1 MDGDT
6 NKTNPTA
13 REEVQDGK
21 LGVYVEYT
29 YDDKV
34 PNKQMRDKIS
44 GIFSEYPKKWGK
56 GEWMAKTLEDAKQMA
71 IDFAE
76 SVS

>member
-6 NKTNPTA
+6 HKTNPTA
-13 REEVQDGK
+13 REDVQDGK

-34 PNKQMRDKIS
+34 PNKQMRNKIS
-44 GIFSEYPKKWGK
+44 GIFSEYPKKMG
-56 GEWMAKTLEDAKQMA
+56 
-71 IDFAE
+71 
-76 SVS
+76 

>member
-6 NKTNPTA
+6 YKTSPTA

-21 LGVYVEYT
+21 LGVYVEFT

-34 PNKQMRDKIS
+34 PNKQMRNKIS
-44 GIFSEYPKKWGK
+44 GIFSEYPKKMGVKVNGWRK
-56 GEWMAKTLEDAKQMA
+56 H
-71 IDFAE
+71 
-76 SVS
+76 